1 MVSSNLENNLKNS
14 FSKVKEHISHLES
27 EIQSIKNLINQQNL
41 LIQQIS
47 ARIED
52 FKHFNQDSTRNPA
65 KTPILESSTGKNGV
79 NQSINQQAINQS
91 TSNQALKHTSETP
104 NNTFL
109 DQSSTIRQDNQSIT
123 NQSPVN
129 QSPITKKKEE
139 NSDFKL
145 SKGIISENFFKKITK
160 QEAIQEQKLETIKS
174 FKTNINDIFRN
185 ISKQELRV
193 FLTIYQLEDD
203 KIEATYATVSQQ
215 IKLSESCIRGYIST
229 IIKKGLPLSKQKL
242 NNQKTVFFIIPEFK
256 SLGLKSKLI
265 TRFYGFEDPYQKT
278 LFES

>member
-109 DQSSTIRQDNQSIT
+109 DQSSTIRPDNQSIT
-123 NQSPVN
+123 NQ
-129 QSPITKKKEE
+129 
-139 NSDFKL
+139 
-145 SKGIISENFFKKITK
+145 
-160 QEAIQEQKLETIKS
+160 QEAPCWKYCIPP
-174 FKTNINDIFRN
+174 
-185 ISKQELRV
+185 
-193 FLTIYQLEDD
+193 
-203 KIEATYATVSQQ
+203 KI
-215 IKLSESCIRGYIST
+215 
-229 IIKKGLPLSKQKL
+229 
-242 NNQKTVFFIIPEFK
+242 
-256 SLGLKSKLI
+256 
-265 TRFYGFEDPYQKT
+265 
-278 LFES
+278 